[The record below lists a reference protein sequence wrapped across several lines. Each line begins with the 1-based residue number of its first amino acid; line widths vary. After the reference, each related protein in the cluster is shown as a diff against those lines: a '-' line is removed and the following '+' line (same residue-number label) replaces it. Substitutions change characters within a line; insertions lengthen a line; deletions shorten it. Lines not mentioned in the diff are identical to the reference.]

1 MPAVLIENIE
11 TGQVFDCEE
20 LGYLTRKFLP
30 QSLQQRQQRQEAVGS
45 SNGHIYFPQATSYAG
60 RIIDWDLIIK
70 GESYMHY
77 LLKRTEF
84 VALICGKQEFY
95 ASTKDEPNKLW
106 KVTAPNAI
114 QLPHIVSY
122 AGEAQI
128 QLESSSPF
136 AYSRGTLDDRF
147 DFSGIWQFGMNIPA
161 IPDEI
166 KYRHKIRRFTI
177 WNLGHAEI
185 NPKRINENLK
195 IIYEGASNNLMIRN
209 ATTNTAWQY
218 YGSTSAKDIIILED
232 VFSFKNSQPIFPE
245 TNMNVI
251 TLAPGPNEIILTGT
265 SGPFEISF
273 DFQFLFI

>member
-1 MPAVLIENIE
+1 MPAILIENIE
-11 TGQVFDCEE
+11 TGQVYDCEE

-30 QSLQQRQQRQEAVGS
+30 QSLQQRQVRQEAVGS

-84 VALICGKQEFY
+84 LALICGKQEFY
-95 ASTKDEPNKLW
+95 VSTKDEPNKLW

-185 NPKRINENLK
+185 NPKRINEYLK
-195 IIYEGASNNLMIRN
+195 IIYKGASNNLGIRN
-209 ATTNTAWQY
+209 VTTGTFWQY
-218 YGSTSAKDIIILED
+218 NGRTSSNDIIVLED
-232 VFSFKNSQPIFPE
+232 VFSFKNSEPIFPQ
-245 TNMNVI
+245 TNMQVI
-251 TLAPGPNEIILTGT
+251 TLAPGPNEFILSGT
-265 SGPFEISF
+265 SGEFEISF
-273 DFQFLFI
+273 DFPFLFI